1 MSNFRERGKTFET
14 EFSRNQELAFRI
26 TARRNRLFG
35 VWAAEKMGLA
45 AGESVEAYAKAVVAA
60 DFEAPG
66 DDDVIAKVRA
76 DFDAKGI
83 VVTEAELRAELAR
96 AAAEAR
102 RQVLANDGSAGPPH
116 G

>member
-1 MSNFRERGKTFET
+1 MNNFRERGKSFET

-35 VWAAEKMGLA
+35 VWAAEKLGLA
-45 AGESVEAYAKAVVAA
+45 AGEPVETYAKAVVAA
-60 DFEAPG
+60 DF
-66 DDDVIAKVRA
+66 
-76 DFDAKGI
+76 DAKRI
-83 VVTEAELRAELAR
+83 IVTEAELRAELAR

-102 RQVLANDGSAGPPH
+102 RQMLANGESAGPPH